1 MNQASVEIQSL
12 AAWLSTEEHRVQL
25 GVWQFGYDILCSTY
39 LWQHTQGSLGEH
51 KVVCHLDIHR
61 DVSLEFGL

>member
-25 GVWQFGYDILCSTY
+25 GVWQFDGTHRVQLEHIVCGSVNISCST
-39 LWQHTQGSLGEH
+39 
-51 KVVCHLDIHR
+51 
-61 DVSLEFGL
+61 